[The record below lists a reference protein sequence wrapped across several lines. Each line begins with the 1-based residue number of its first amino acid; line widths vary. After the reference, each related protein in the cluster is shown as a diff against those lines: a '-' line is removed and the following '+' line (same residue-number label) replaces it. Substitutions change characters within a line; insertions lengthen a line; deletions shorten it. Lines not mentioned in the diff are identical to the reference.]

1 MINSH
6 LIWIAFFAP
15 LVACVLITLFFL
27 RSKTAS
33 SLIAIFGILTS
44 FVCSCLVFTQ
54 IFQSNTGTQL
64 QQSLSWIHF
73 DGLTINFGFLMN
85 PLAIMMLLIVTGIG
99 SAIFIYSR
107 GYMDEDPSSPRFF
120 AFLSLFAFSMIG
132 IVLSNNFIQLFMFW
146 ELVGLSSYLL
156 IGFWYAKPSAADA
169 GVKAFMVNRLSDFGF
184 LCGIILLWSVSGIG
198 GSRSFQF
205 TDLVNVPP
213 HIAPPMLTIIGLLL
227 FCGVIGKSAQ
237 VPLHVWLIDAMEGP
251 TPVSALIHA
260 ATMVAAG
267 IYLLSRVFFIFQP
280 SPTVLTVIGYTG
292 AITSLMAA
300 ILAIVENDIKRILAY
315 STLSQLGLMVMA
327 LGLGGP
333 MQGMYHL
340 TTHAFFKALLF
351 LGAGSV
357 IYALHHEQDIWKMRG
372 LLQKMPITGITFL
385 IGTLALSGIFPLS
398 GFWSKDTILALA
410 FENNF
415 VLYLIAA
422 TASGLTAFYMGRLFL
437 VVFWGN
443 PGPHHGAG
451 HGHEAHE
458 SPAVMTIPL
467 IFLAVLSTIGGF
479 IGIPHFLFPQEAP
492 EELDMK
498 VAIISSVI
506 ALLGL
511 GVSYMIYGKRTA
523 TDPLVNMLGGFYS
536 TLKNKFYF
544 DIVYGWYVDCVQQN
558 VALFLSRFEKE
569 FIIRLV
575 LGSLTNLVR
584 SGGKAFRYLQNGIVQ
599 FYAMIFVLGIVLL
612 FLFLIHSYALVLVLS
627 IVPLFL
633 FLTLY
638 K

>member
-1 MINSH
+1 MVSPQ
-6 LIWIAFFAP
+6 LVWVAFFAP

-27 RSKTAS
+27 KCKTSS
-33 SLIAIFGILTS
+33 SLIAIAGILTS
-44 FVCSCLVFTQ
+44 FICSCLVFTQ
-54 IFQSNTGTQL
+54 IFQSNPPAQL
-64 QQSLSWIHF
+64 QQSLPWIHL
-73 DGLTINFGFLMN
+73 DTLTINFGFLMN
-85 PLAIMMLLIVTGIG
+85 PLAIMMLLIVTGVG

-132 IVLSNNFIQLFMFW
+132 IVLSNNFIQLFIFW

-184 LCGIILLWSVSGIG
+184 LCGIILLWSLSDIG
-198 GSRSFQF
+198 AGRSFQF
-205 TDLVNVPP
+205 TDLMNVVP
-213 HIAPPMLTIIGLLL
+213 HLAPHMLTIVALLL

-267 IYLLSRVFFIFQP
+267 IYLLARTFFIFAP
-280 SPTVLTVIGYTG
+280 STTALTFIAYTG

-300 ILAIVENDIKRILAY
+300 ILAVAENDIKRILAY

-357 IYALHHEQDIWKMRG
+357 IYALHHEQNIWNMHG
-372 LLQKMPITGITFL
+372 LLKKMPITGITFL
-385 IGTLALSGIFPLS
+385 VGTLALSGIFPLS
-398 GFWSKDTILALA
+398 GFWSKDAILGLA
-410 FENNF
+410 FANNST
-415 VLYLIAA
+415 LYLIAA
-422 TASGLTAFYMGRLFL
+422 LASGLTAFYMGRLFW
-437 VVFWGN
+437 VVFWGDSPVHRRRAN
-443 PGPHHGAG
+443 E
-451 HGHEAHE
+451 HEVQE

-467 IFLAVLSTIGGF
+467 IFLAILSAIGGF
-479 IGIPHFLFPQEAP
+479 IGIPHFLFPQQAP
-492 EELDMK
+492 EELNLK
-498 VAIISSVI
+498 VALISSVI

-511 GVSYMIYGKRTA
+511 GFSYLIYGKRTEA
-523 TDPLVNMLGGFYS
+523 DPLVTKLGGFY
-536 TLKNKFYF
+536 TVLQNKFYF
-544 DIVYGWYVDCVQQN
+544 DIVYGWYVNTIQQTL
-558 VALFLSRFEKE
+558 AICLARFEKE
-569 FIIRLV
+569 FIVRFCV
-575 LGSLTNLVR
+575 GGVTNLAR
-584 SGGKAFRYLQNGIVQ
+584 SGGKTFRYLQNGLVQ
-599 FYAMIFVLGIVLL
+599 FYALIFILGAILL
-612 FLFLIHSYALVLVLS
+612 FLFLMLI
-627 IVPLFL
+627 
-633 FLTLY
+633 